1 MALAIPLGLS
11 IGLAMGMLGGG
22 GSVLAVPL
30 LIYLLDQSVEE
41 ATTASLLV
49 VAAGAVAGGL
59 GHARAGRVCWR
70 HAGTFTAA
78 ALPGIVA
85 GTVAANTLGADA
97 LLVAFALVML
107 AAAQATWRKAEEQP
121 EPEGSWDGGGACPPL
136 RLPRDLLAGLAVGF
150 LTGFFGVGGGFL
162 IVPTLAVALAFTMR
176 TAVGTSL
183 AIITATSLLGLL
195 VHLLAGR
202 SFDVEVTSV
211 MAGACVAGALA
222 GAALAAHIPQRIL
235 GRAFAGLVTGVAV
248 YLILSVAVLGGPPGS
263 G

>member
-1 MALAIPLGLS
+1 MLLTIPLGLA
-11 IGLAMGMLGGG
+11 IGAAVGMLGGG

-30 LIYLLDQSVEE
+30 LVYLLDQSVEE

-49 VAAGAVAGGL
+49 VAAGSLAGGL

-70 HAGTFTAA
+70 HAGTFSGA

-85 GTVAANTLGADA
+85 GTIAGNMVSADA
-97 LLVAFALVML
+97 LLAAFALVML
-107 AAAQATWRKAEEQP
+107 AAAQATWRKAEESQ
-121 EPEGSWDGGGACPPL
+121 EPDEGWDGGGACPPL
-136 RLPRDLLAGLAVGF
+136 RLPRDLVAGLAVGF

-183 AIITATSLLGLL
+183 IIITATSLLGLL

-202 SFDVEVTSV
+202 TFDAGVASV
-211 MAGACVAGALA
+211 MAGACAVGALA
-222 GAALAAHIPQRIL
+222 GAALASHVPQRTL
-235 GRAFAGLVTGVAV
+235 GRTFATLVTGVAL
-248 YLILSVAVLGGPPGS
+248 YLLLSVALLGGPPIG
-263 G
+263 